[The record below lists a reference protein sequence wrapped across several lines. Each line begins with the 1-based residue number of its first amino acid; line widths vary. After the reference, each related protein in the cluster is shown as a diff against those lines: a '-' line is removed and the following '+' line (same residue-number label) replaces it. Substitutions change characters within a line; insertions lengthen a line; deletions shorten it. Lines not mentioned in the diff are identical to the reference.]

1 MPDISRII
9 QNEVSKYPKGTKIA
23 DVREYND
30 VYVIFLGQP
39 DSKGR
44 IFGNASLPTVNK
56 KTGKVVYTELYDLP
70 VDGYDSVDYKR
81 I

>member
-1 MPDISRII
+1 MPNISKII
-9 QNEVSKYPKGTKIA
+9 ENEVSKYPRGTEIA
-23 DVREYND
+23 GVREYND

-39 DSKGR
+39 NNKGH
-44 IFGNASLPTVNK
+44 IFGNTSLPTVNK

-70 VDGYDSVDYKR
+70 VDGYNSVDYRK